1 MLREPID
8 ITIAL
13 TDFFRN
19 AGEGERYA
27 KFASDMGKAKSA
39 EDIEGIRSRLKE
51 YEFTNPAYV
60 AKAQDDLNS
69 QLTSYVAAKK
79 FGAEQA
85 EKGVASSAL
94 NEAALLYPSWREE
107 RGATVPVSEFYNDY
121 QGRIPG
127 EALGLES
134 YKRGFDALSGGI
146 SEGEKRSVDAG
157 ANADKIRSKGLL
169 NDYIVNY
176 GEVPNSVSGHNLYF
190 EGMRKIKG
198 VLPEDIADYQKEFV
212 GRNAGAYSGKNL
224 TTTSKVGS
232 ETGASTV
239 GLDVYGRPM
248 DGTKATA
255 NDNPANRALAYEQL
269 KQKKGELAKP
279 NFYTVEY
286 PDGTITQYN
295 AAIPAHSIK
304 LNEVAETGT
313 GVISRSDNSDAQSDT
328 VYDEQGNTTRT
339 TKKVRKKIKGN
350 APTVSVVR
358 DAKGNLVIKR
368 N

>member
-1 MLREPID
+1 LGSTPLLKSSLSRIE
-8 ITIAL
+8 
-13 TDFFRN
+13 RN
-19 AGEGERYA
+19 
-27 KFASDMGKAKSA
+27 
-39 EDIEGIRSRLKE
+39 
-51 YEFTNPAYV
+51 
-60 AKAQDDLNS
+60 
-69 QLTSYVAAKK
+69 
-79 FGAEQA
+79 
-85 EKGVASSAL
+85 
-94 NEAALLYPSWREE
+94 
-107 RGATVPVSEFYNDY
+107 
-121 QGRIPG
+121 
-127 EALGLES
+127 
-134 YKRGFDALSGGI
+134 
-146 SEGEKRSVDAG
+146 
-157 ANADKIRSKGLL
+157 
-169 NDYIVNY
+169 
-176 GEVPNSVSGHNLYF
+176 EVPNSVSGHNLYF

-295 AAIPAHSIK
+295 ASIPAHAVK
-304 LNEVAETGT
+304 LNEVAETGS